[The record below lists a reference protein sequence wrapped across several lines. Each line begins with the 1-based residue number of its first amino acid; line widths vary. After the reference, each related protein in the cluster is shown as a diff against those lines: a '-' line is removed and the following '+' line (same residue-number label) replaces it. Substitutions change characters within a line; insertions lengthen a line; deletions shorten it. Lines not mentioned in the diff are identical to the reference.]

1 MTSRLSARAIT
12 FGYDS
17 SRAVVEGWN
26 DEFEAGSMTAL
37 SGPSGSGKS
46 TRLYLLALML
56 ALKGGRIVLD
66 GERVDN
72 LSDAARARLRASRFG
87 FVFQDAA
94 LDPTRTVLDNVLESA
109 LYCGADRRSWTRRA
123 MTLLDEMDVTVP
135 ISRRP
140 GQLSGGQAQR
150 IAVCRALVGAPD
162 VVFADEPTGNLDPT
176 SASAVLRTLR
186 RHADAGACIVLVT
199 HDPHVADLCDRRRD
213 LVQGDV
219 GSGDMA

>member
-1 MTSRLSARAIT
+1 MARAVT
-12 FGYDS
+12 FGYHS
-17 SRAVVEGWN
+17 TRAVVEGWN
-26 DEFEAGSMTAL
+26 EEFDAGSMTAL

-56 ALKGGRIVLD
+56 AVNGGRVELD

-72 LSDAARARLRASRFG
+72 VSDAARSRVRANRFG

-94 LDPTRTVLDNVLESA
+94 LDPTRTVLDNVVESA
-109 LYCGADRRSWTRRA
+109 LYCHADRRSWTRRA
-123 MTLLDEMDVTVP
+123 MTLLEEMDVTVP

-140 GQLSGGQAQR
+140 GQISGGQAQR

-176 SASAVLRTLR
+176 SAAAVLRTLR
-186 RHADAGACIVLVT
+186 RHADAGACVVLVT
-199 HDPHVADLCDRRRD
+199 HDPQVAALCDRRRE
-213 LVQGDV
+213 LVQGDR
-219 GSGDMA
+219 S